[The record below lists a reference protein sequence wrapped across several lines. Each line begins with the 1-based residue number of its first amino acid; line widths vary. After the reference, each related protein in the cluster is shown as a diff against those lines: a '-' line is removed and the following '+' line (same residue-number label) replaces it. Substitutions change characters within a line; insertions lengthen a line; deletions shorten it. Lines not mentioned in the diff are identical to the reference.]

1 MKINKNVI
9 IILALLLYLPFVPS
23 CHKMNI
29 FTSSDSKVNNKYFIG
44 RANTENFQK
53 TIEEILLEFDYHI
66 EEFDNGPTSSYIIT
80 RWKIREA
87 SDDSS
92 NTVFK
97 ESKTRLIINGMIDN
111 QSFEKNNGFSYDCFL
126 EVRNFVYYGEEF
138 VPFYEDA
145 ELNDEVIRLV
155 EKFASSLSIEK

>member
-1 MKINKNVI
+1 MKIDKNVI
-9 IILALLLYLPFVPS
+9 IILALLLYLPLVSS
-23 CHKMNI
+23 CHKLNI
-29 FTSSDSKVNNKYFIG
+29 FTLSDPKVSNKYFIG

-53 TIEEILLEFDYHI
+53 MIEEILLEFDYYI

-92 NTVFK
+92 STGFK

-126 EVRNFVYYGEEF
+126 EVRNFVYNGKDF

-155 EKFASSLSIEK
+155 ERFATSLSIEK

>member
-9 IILALLLYLPFVPS
+9 IILALLLYLPLVPS

-92 NTVFK
+92 STGFK

-126 EVRNFVYYGEEF
+126 EVINFIYNGEDF
-138 VPFYEDA
+138 IPYYEDA
-145 ELNDEVIRLV
+145 ELNDEIIRLV
-155 EKFASSLSIEK
+155 ESFASSLSIEK

>member
-9 IILALLLYLPFVPS
+9 IILAMLLYLPLIPS

-29 FTSSDSKVNNKYFIG
+29 FTSSDSKVNNKYYIG

-53 TIEEILLEFDYHI
+53 MIEEILLEFDYHI

-87 SDDSS
+87 FDDIS
-92 NTVFK
+92 NTEFK

-126 EVRNFVYYGEEF
+126 EVRNFVYNGKNF
-138 VPFYEDA
+138 IPFYKDA

-155 EKFASSLSIEK
+155 EKLATSLSIEK